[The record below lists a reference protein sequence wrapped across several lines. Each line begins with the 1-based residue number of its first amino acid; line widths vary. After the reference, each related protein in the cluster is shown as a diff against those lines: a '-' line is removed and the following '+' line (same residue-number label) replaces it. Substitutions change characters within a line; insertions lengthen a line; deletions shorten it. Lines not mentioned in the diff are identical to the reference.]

1 MATRGHIAIKEN
13 GKYKYIYNHWDSDI
27 EQLGVTLFKFYKD
40 ADKVRALINLG
51 NVSSVGETIENNASC
66 YKEHMDLNNNHP
78 GTVAMY
84 REGRMWKDYDYYNP
98 DKQWEDCKPT
108 ETEEID
114 ELFSGKFIE
123 WIYIFDVEENK
134 WYMAYDRENYEL
146 KDLEEMLHNEEN
158 AMRYAELININKK
171 YRKAFVER
179 CLSA

>member
-98 DKQWEDCKPT
+98 DKQWEDCKPV
-108 ETEEID
+108 ETEDLD
-114 ELFSGKFIE
+114 EVLGEEFT
-123 WIYIFDVEENK
+123 YIFDVDKNK
-134 WYMAYDRENYEL
+134 WYMGYYKENFEL
-146 KDLEEMLHNEEN
+146 KDLDVILHTSEN
-158 AMRYAELININKK
+158 VKRYAELIGIAPQYQQK
-171 YRKAFVER
+171 FCGR

>member
-40 ADKVRALINLG
+40 ADKVRTLINLG

-84 REGRMWKDYDYYNP
+84 REGRTWKDYDYYNP
-98 DKQWEDCKPT
+98 DKQWEDCKPA
-108 ETEEID
+108 ETEDLD
-114 ELFSGKFIE
+114 EVLGEEFT
-123 WIYIFDVEENK
+123 YIFDVDKNK
-134 WYMAYDRENYEL
+134 WYMGYYKENFEL
-146 KDLEEMLHNEEN
+146 KDLGVILHTSEN
-158 AMRYAELININKK
+158 VKRYAELIGIAPQYQQK
-171 YRKAFVER
+171 FCDR